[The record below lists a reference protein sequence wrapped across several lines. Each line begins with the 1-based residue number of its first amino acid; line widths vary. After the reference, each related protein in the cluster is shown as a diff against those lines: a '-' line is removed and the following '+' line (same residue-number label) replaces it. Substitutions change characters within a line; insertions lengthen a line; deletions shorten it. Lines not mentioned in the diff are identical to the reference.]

1 MSRVIAENSRVIT
14 VRQVGFYGMAWCL
27 ISGGPVLAGVPAL
40 ASATTSA
47 EEVRIATVPYQVPA
61 LHMVRQTGES
71 VSLPEEFNDGR
82 PVVLNFIFT
91 SCGAICP
98 LMTQTL
104 ASFQRQLGSDS
115 ARVHIMSISIDPEE
129 DTPARLRD
137 YAREYH
143 VGAGWTFYT
152 GTPEAS
158 IAAQKAFNLY
168 RGDKMSHTAVTFMRA
183 APGES
188 WERLDGFATPGQL
201 VREYRRLVNGRAVAV
216 GPSSALNQPEAA
228 PAHR

>member
-1 MSRVIAENSRVIT
+1 
-14 VRQVGFYGMAWCL
+14 VRKVGFYSRAWCWVAV
-27 ISGGPVLAGVPAL
+27 GVLGVASAEPIRIASVSYQIPAL
-40 ASATTSA
+40 
-47 EEVRIATVPYQVPA
+47 Y
-61 LHMVRQTGES
+61 MVRQTGES
-71 VSLPEEFNDGR
+71 VLLPEELNDGR

-98 LMTQTL
+98 LMTQTM
-104 ASFQRQLGSDS
+104 ASFQHLLGPDS
-115 ARVHIMSISIDPEE
+115 AGVHIVSISIDPEE

-143 VGAGWTFYT
+143 AGAGWTFYT

-158 IAAQKAFNLY
+158 IAAQKAFNMY

-183 APGES
+183 ASGER
-188 WERLDGFATPGQL
+188 WERLDGFATPEQL
-201 VREYRRLVNGRAVAV
+201 LGTYRRMINGRV
-216 GPSSALNQPEAA
+216 GVGEPAAAMNRPEAV

>member
-1 MSRVIAENSRVIT
+1 MRK
-14 VRQVGFYGMAWCL
+14 VGFYGISWCL
-27 ISGGPVLAGVPAL
+27 MSACVVGATPSPV
-40 ASATTSA
+40 
-47 EEVRIATVPYQVPA
+47 EQVRISSVSYQVPA

-71 VSLPEEFNDGR
+71 ISLPEELNDGR

-98 LMTQTL
+98 LMTQTM
-104 ASFQRQLGSDS
+104 ASFQRLLGPDS
-115 ARVHIMSISIDPEE
+115 GKVHIVSISIDPEE

-143 VGAGWTFYT
+143 VESGWTFYT

-158 IAAQKAFNLY
+158 IAAQKAFNMY
-168 RGDKMSHTAVTFMRA
+168 RGDKMSHSAVTFMRA
-183 APGES
+183 APGDS
-188 WERLDGFATPGQL
+188 WERLDGFATPDEL
-201 VREYRRLVNGRAVAV
+201 LLSYRRLINGRAAVAE
-216 GPSSALNQPEAA
+216 PPSALNRPEAA